1 METVTQH
8 PREALERP
16 KVSILHHLMACRL
29 CWRITLVVF
38 GLILAVESAIL
49 IPSAARFEQ
58 AALDRLG
65 HAAQLAV
72 EPVLLLGR
80 GVNSS
85 GLLTRDLA
93 PLVDRYGIKGI
104 GIYTPAGALV
114 TVVGVAP
121 SGFSGNP
128 AALSHLATRISRD
141 ANGVDASALE
151 IAWRSDAPGNPVAV
165 VRIDAGAVPGEL
177 AAYLLR
183 IGGLVALIVL
193 VVTVGTMLVLYR
205 WVLRTLLLLRDSA
218 LAAGREPHR
227 ATDFLLTTTRRDE
240 LGDLVTA
247 HNAMLE
253 RVTESKQRDREMAEE
268 RARFLTRH
276 DPLTRLPNRMALIEY
291 VDGLAGL
298 RGDSP
303 HKVSLLLLEVAQF
316 SVLSAD
322 IGAANCD
329 DLIGQMAVRLN
340 RFAPQQF
347 IAHFGEDRFAMV
359 DNTLPCDVT
368 GISQLAES
376 LLRELGGQG
385 GQGEQGG
392 VYRVGAA
399 KSVSLVLRIGI
410 ARMSAEADK
419 VVDGRTL
426 LSHAELALSEATGS
440 EGAHYSFYSPELA
453 AASRER
459 QSLARDLKLAI
470 EAGDLYPVFQ
480 PKVALGAT
488 GRAAGGTAGNTDGD
502 SVLAGAEVLLRWN
515 HATRGMV
522 PPDVFI
528 ELAESTGLIAAI
540 GDMVLRAAARV
551 IRGLLDRHGWAP
563 PLAVNLSTQQFA
575 DSGLVAQITQVLAE
589 ERIPAHLL
597 ELEITETSA
606 MKDAARTAQTIEAL
620 RATGVRVAID
630 DFGTGYSSLSY
641 LRRFALD
648 SIKIDKS
655 FVDDIGVDANAEAV
669 CDAIL
674 RLGKSLNTKI
684 VAEGVENSRQLEF
697 LRARR
702 CDEVQGYYFSKPLSL
717 DAFEKD
723 WIAVRAAA

>member
-1 METVTQH
+1 MLQ
-8 PREALERP
+8 RP
-16 KVSILHHLMACRL
+16 GLPILQHLMTCRL

-49 IPSAARFEQ
+49 VPSALRFQ
-58 AALDRLG
+58 QTALDRLAY
-65 HAAQLAV
+65 AAQLTV
-72 EPVLLLGR
+72 EPVLMLGH
-80 GVNSS
+80 GVNSR

-93 PLVDRYGIKGI
+93 PLIDMYGIKGI
-104 GIYTPAGALV
+104 GIYTSSGAWV
-114 TVVGVAP
+114 TTVGAKP
-121 SGFSGNP
+121 SGFPGNQV
-128 AALSHLATRISRD
+128 ALSRTPARVSYVS
-141 ANGVDASALE
+141 NGGDGPALE
-151 IAWRSDAPGNPVAV
+151 MAWRSDAPGNPVAV
-165 VRIDAGAVPGEL
+165 VHIDASAVPGEL

-183 IGGLVALIVL
+183 IGGLVVLIVL
-193 VVTVGTMLVLYR
+193 VVTAGTMLVLYR
-205 WVLRTLLLLRDSA
+205 WVLRALLQLRDSA
-218 LAAGREPHR
+218 LAAGTAPHR
-227 ATDFLLTTTRRDE
+227 ATDFLLPMTRRDE
-240 LGDLVTA
+240 LGDLIAA

-253 RVTESKQRDREMAEE
+253 RVTESKQRDREVAEE
-268 RARFLTRH
+268 RTRFLTRH

-291 VDGLAGL
+291 VDGLPGLAGL
-298 RGDSP
+298 HGESAN
-303 HKVSLLLLEVAQF
+303 KVSLLLVEIAQF
-316 SVLSAD
+316 SVLSAS
-322 IGAANCD
+322 IGAAGCD
-329 DLIGQMAVRLN
+329 DLLGQVSARLH
-340 RFAPQQF
+340 RFAPQEF
-347 IAHFGEDRFAMV
+347 IAHFGEARFAV
-359 DNTLPCDVT
+359 INNTLACDVE
-368 GISQLAES
+368 GISQLAEM
-376 LLRELGGQG
+376 LLRELGEQS
-385 GQGEQGG
+385 EQGG
-392 VYRVGAA
+392 AYIVGDA
-399 KSVSLVLRIGI
+399 KNVSLVLRIGI
-410 ARMSAEADK
+410 ACSPGAA
-419 VVDGRTL
+419 VDGRTL
-426 LSHAELALSEATGS
+426 LSQAELALSETTGS
-440 EGAHYSFYSPELA
+440 EGSYYCFYSAQLA
-453 AASRER
+453 EASRER

-480 PKVALGAT
+480 PKVALDKD
-488 GRAAGGTAGNTDGD
+488 GG
-502 SVLAGAEVLLRWN
+502 SMLAGAEVLLRWN

-528 ELAESTGLIAAI
+528 KLAESTGMIAAV
-540 GDMVLRAAARV
+540 GDLVLRATARV

-589 ERIPAHLL
+589 VKIPAHLL

-620 RATGVRVAID
+620 RKIGVRVAID

-655 FVDDIGVDANAEAV
+655 FIDDIGADANAEAV

-702 CDEVQGYYFSKPLSL
+702 CDEVQGYYFSKPLPL

-723 WIAVRAAA
+723 WVAVRNARAVA